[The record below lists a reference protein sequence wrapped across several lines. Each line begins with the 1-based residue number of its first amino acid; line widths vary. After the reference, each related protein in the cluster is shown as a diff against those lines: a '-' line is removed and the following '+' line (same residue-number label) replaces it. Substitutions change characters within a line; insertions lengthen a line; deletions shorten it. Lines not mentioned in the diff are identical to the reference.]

1 MKFGVVV
8 VGQIVK
14 DFNYLKGKKSTPK
27 ISPGGTGFYST
38 YSYYNLG
45 LKTTLSASSIL
56 ILIYFIHPSILIDI
70 VSMISF

>member
-27 ISPGGTGFYST
+27 ISPGGTSFYST

-45 LKTTLSASSIL
+45 FKS
-56 ILIYFIHPSILIDI
+56 
-70 VSMISF
+70 